1 MEVCIMA
8 KKATKDNDT
17 AVVEHVEESSP
28 PSDSIRV
35 RMVMTEVS
43 FDLPKEELNHLL
55 DKFQEE
61 FTSHGQ
67 PKLSLPKPEE
77 AAIPETAVA

>member
-1 MEVCIMA
+1 MA

-17 AVVEHVEESSP
+17 AAVEEP
-28 PSDSIRV
+28 PLPSDSVRV

-43 FDLPKEELNHLL
+43 FDLPKEDLNHLL

-61 FTSHGQ
+61 FKSHGQ

-77 AAIPETAVA
+77 TAVPETAVA

>member
-1 MEVCIMA
+1 MA

-17 AVVEHVEESSP
+17 AAVEHVEE
-28 PSDSIRV
+28 PSVTPDSVRV

-43 FDLPKEELNHLL
+43 FDLPKVELNHLL

-61 FTSHGQ
+61 FKSHGQ
-67 PKLSLPKPEE
+67 PKLSLPKPQ
-77 AAIPETAVA
+77 ETAVPEAAVA

>member
-17 AVVEHVEESSP
+17 AVEHVEEP
-28 PSDSIRV
+28 PLTSDSVRV

-43 FDLPKEELNHLL
+43 FDLPKVELNHLL

-61 FTSHGQ
+61 FKSHGQ
-67 PKLSLPKPEE
+67 PKLSLPKPQ
-77 AAIPETAVA
+77 ETAVPEAAVA

>member
-1 MEVCIMA
+1 MA

-17 AVVEHVEESSP
+17 AAVEHIEQP
-28 PSDSIRV
+28 PLTSDSVRV

-43 FDLPKEELNHLL
+43 FNLPKEDLNQLL
-55 DKFQEE
+55 DKLQEE
-61 FTSHGQ
+61 FKSHGQ

-77 AAIPETAVA
+77 AAVPEAAVA